1 MGEIERRR
9 WTTGN
14 ITVLV
19 LSVVFI
25 IVAIAF
31 AILGTLSLTIE
42 NPNLVLGVGML
53 IGAAIVGIAGIA
65 GIVYTIRNL
74 VRPRPQS

>member
-14 ITVLV
+14 ITVLA

-31 AILGTLSLTIE
+31 AILGTLSLSIE
-42 NPNLVLGVGML
+42 NPNAVLGVGML

-74 VRPRPQS
+74 VHPRPQS